1 MSHSSKEK
9 FITGEVVMVLWTVE
23 REMEVV
29 GGGGRRIGV
38 LGQQVLARA
47 RGGGGVGCSHT
58 RRGRARSDAGDAD
71 LTSVWL
77 PVGIRA

>member
-1 MSHSSKEK
+1 MSHSSEEK
-9 FITGEVVMVLWTVE
+9 FVTGEVVMVLWMVE
-23 REMEVV
+23 QEMEVA

-38 LGQQVLARA
+38 LGLQVLARA

-58 RRGRARSDAGDAD
+58 RRGRARSDGGDAD